1 MGFENLY
8 KKKEC
13 EISTAFYDNNLD
25 IFWIYWIKYINKM
38 NFTCLFF
45 GYNVASRKCK
55 ILSEADL
62 VFLLDCANLK
72 TWHPQTHCSSTVLD
86 YL

>member
-1 MGFENLY
+1 MGFENLVQ
-8 KKKEC
+8 KKK
-13 EISTAFYDNNLD
+13 TV
-25 IFWIYWIKYINKM
+25 KYQQLFITMILTYFGYIGLINKL
-38 NFTCLFF
+38 NLTCLFY